1 MLSCIYRSPGACV
14 QVFIDKIIGL
24 CDIICNNK
32 MLFFSGDSMMI
43 YSIIK
48 DTHKLK
54 NLIT

>member
-1 MLSCIYRSPGACV
+1 MLSYIYRSPGACV